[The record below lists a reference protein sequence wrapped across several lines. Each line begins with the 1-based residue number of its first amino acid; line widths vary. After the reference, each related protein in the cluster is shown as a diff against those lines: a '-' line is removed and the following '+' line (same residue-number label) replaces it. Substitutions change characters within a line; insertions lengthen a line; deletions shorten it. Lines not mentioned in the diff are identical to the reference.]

1 MNILT
6 IFISL
11 VTGRG
16 RWLQF
21 CLVFRF
27 IAERG
32 EGGQLI
38 HVEKID
44 EAFKLKALAG
54 GAADS
59 VIKVASSTPERPLPL
74 LSGKP
79 R

>member
-1 MNILT
+1 M
-6 IFISL
+6 
-11 VTGRG
+11 
-16 RWLQF
+16 
-21 CLVFRF
+21 
-27 IAERG
+27 
-32 EGGQLI
+32 I

-59 VIKVASSTPERPLPL
+59 VIKVPSSTPERPLPL